1 MSKSRLIGLVCL
13 ATLLILGLTLLDVL
27 REPEF
32 PAVTEILIDIAEKL
46 ILIGAMV
53 VVAWT
58 VHNVMDLREDH
69 VALSN
74 NLARSMAQG
83 DAWREQRR
91 GEIEALGKAIED
103 QFRHWHLSAAEIDV
117 AGLMLKGASL
127 KEIALARDTSEV
139 TIRQQAQAIYRKSG
153 LSGRAELSA
162 YFLESL
168 FEAADDASR
177 QRPAL
182 TVITARTPQT

>member
-1 MSKSRLIGLVCL
+1 MSKTRLIGLFS
-13 ATLLILGLTLLDVL
+13 LIAGLIMGLTLLDMA
-27 REPEF
+27 RETEMP
-32 PAVTEILIDIAEKL
+32 PLGEILIDLAEKL
-46 ILIGAMV
+46 ILVGAMA

-58 VHNVMDLREDH
+58 VHGVMDLREH
-69 VALSN
+69 QVALSN
-74 NLARSMAQG
+74 NLARSLAQG

-103 QFRHWHLSAAEIDV
+103 QFRQWQLSAAEIDV

-177 QRPAL
+177 KRPSL
-182 TVITARTPQT
+182 SLVTPQA